1 MREHSKTVEGSIAST
16 PHSSVV
22 RESSSTAPRKSL
34 RRLFHRLSSL
44 SGATVTRADRGGATL
59 AAAHGRTAD
68 PGESSGPVA
77 ASPVTPQ
84 VVNPNPPKAG
94 HLTDEMIRLNCEAAA
109 ATGVVASVHPQD
121 FIYWFCCRHP
131 HLTLEAAI
139 SYYFSD
145 GARSAE
151 KLDGIVT
158 ELGFERGQPIKL
170 LEFASGYGCVTRHL
184 KKHARWDLTSCDI
197 HSEAIDFLD
206 RQIGVKTLQSVHLPE
221 QFATIE
227 KYDVVFALSFFSH
240 LPGSVPNRHSSE
252 LTLFSSGRMTR
263 HEDFRR
269 GTPGRTALTGAPF
282 ARQSVKFVHDAPPG
296 TLGRCHIRLTDVF
309 WRPE

>member
-1 MREHSKTVEGSIAST
+1 MVATREA
-16 PHSSVV
+16 
-22 RESSSTAPRKSL
+22 
-34 RRLFHRLSSL
+34 
-44 SGATVTRADRGGATL
+44 
-59 AAAHGRTAD
+59 TAD
-68 PGESSGPVA
+68 PSESSGPVA
-77 ASPVTPQ
+77 APPATPR
-84 VVNPNPPKAG
+84 VANPNPPEAG
-94 HLTDEMIRLNCEAAA
+94 HLTDEMIRLNREAAA
-109 ATGVVASVHPQD
+109 ATDVVAAVHPQD

-151 KLDGIVT
+151 KLDGLVT

-184 KKHARWDLTSCDI
+184 KKHARWELTSCDI

-240 LPGSVPNRHSSE
+240 MPRSSFGRWLRALYGSLRAPGYLIFTTHGVKSCGAFGITLDDIPADGFLFRADSE
-252 LTLFSSGRMTR
+252 QDDLDTVEYGSTLATQ
-263 HEDFRR
+263 DFVINEIYNQL
-269 GTPGRTALTGAPF
+269 GALI
-282 ARQSVKFVHDAPPG
+282 ARSTQGGWWEIQDLWVVKKDK
-296 TLGRCHIRLTDVF
+296 
-309 WRPE
+309 